1 MLKLEPIEFFL
12 RALPEGLLLILAI
25 YSFSKIRID
34 IKKYIISSLTCSVAI
49 FLVRML
55 PISYGVHTILGMG
68 IAMVLGVSINKI
80 DVIKTIK
87 GILIYVIIQLILE
100 GVNVFIIQN
109 VLKGDMNIIFTDPIK
124 KTLYGLPSIGILAII
139 AIGYYIINY
148 KKGELIDV

>member
-1 MLKLEPIEFFL
+1 MLRLEPIEFFL
-12 RALPEGLLLILAI
+12 RTLPESFLIILAI

-34 IKKYIISSLTCSVAI
+34 RKRYIISSTICSVAI

-68 IAMVLGVSINKI
+68 IAMVLGISINKI
-80 DVIKTIK
+80 DVVKVIK
-87 GILIYVIIQLILE
+87 GILIMVIIQFILE

-109 VLKGDMNIIFTDPIK
+109 VLKGDINIIFSDPVQK
-124 KTLYGLPSIGILAII
+124 ALYGLPSIGILAII
-139 AIGYYIINY
+139 TVGYYIINY